1 MTVPYE
7 KQLPMTLRVHWLISS
22 IEACLIYGDDETVS
36 SLCKFMMQFWS
47 SIPKEKRIQLFRESS
62 TGLKFLLDL
71 KVDEN

>member
-1 MTVPYE
+1 MTAPYE
-7 KQLPMTLRVHWLISS
+7 KQLPMTLRVLWLISS
-22 IEACLIYGDDETVS
+22 IEACLIYGDDETVI
-36 SLCKFMMQFWS
+36 SLCKSMMQFWS